1 MTLGQIKSDM
11 NIALKNG
18 DKIRRAVLADMA
30 ASIEKAATAGKTR
43 VEITEK
49 LIDEV
54 LIKYKKTV
62 QEMIDTCPT
71 TEKYADRLAEY
82 KAKMEIVKEYAPK
95 IIDDPNEIQRLIR
108 NFCVSHAMILSSTNK
123 GTITKAIMPFLK
135 SSGCDMKVAKS
146 ALDQAIVNGDIVIEA
161 MINGTGDN

>member
-1 MTLGQIKSDM
+1 MTLEKIKSDM
-11 NIALKNG
+11 NIALKDGN
-18 DKIRRAVLADMA
+18 KLRRAVLADMA
-30 ASIEKAATAGKTR
+30 AAVEKAATAGKSR
-43 VEITEK
+43 VEVTDK
-49 LIDEV
+49 LVDEV
-54 LIKYKKTV
+54 LVKYKKTM
-62 QEMIDTCPT
+62 QEMIDTCPR

-82 KAKMEIVKEYAPK
+82 EAKMEVVKEYAPK

-108 NFCVSHAMILSSTNK
+108 NFCISHAMILSSENK
-123 GTITKAIMPFLK
+123 GIITKAIMPFLK